1 MDKKKIWFKDNL
13 TIEAIEK
20 WSANTMV
27 DHLDMH
33 ITEIGEDFLRG
44 DMPVDHRTVQ
54 PQRRL
59 HGGASAALAE
69 TLGSIAANLTLNNE
83 THVAFGQTLFC
94 QHLRPGVS
102 GRVSGVA
109 RPVHL
114 GRTSQVWEINIE
126 TEEGK
131 VVCSSRL
138 TMAVVRK

>member
-1 MDKKKIWFKDNL
+1 MNKRIWFRDDL
-13 TIEAIEK
+13 TVEGIEK
-20 WSANTMV
+20 WSSDTMV

-33 ITEIGEDFLRG
+33 ITEIGDDFLRG

-69 TLGSIAANLTLNNE
+69 TLGSIAANLVLNSE

-94 QHLRPGVS
+94 QHLRPAVN

-109 RPVHL
+109 KPVHL
-114 GRTSQVWEINIE
+114 GKTSQVWEITIT